1 MNTVSPKAGAG
12 SPREDGP
19 GAAPS
24 GRLNF
29 SADHDRL
36 GVGLGVIPGVIG
48 RLGAPAAGLALQLAD
63 GDRLDVAVVDADGRT
78 LLRLGP
84 YDEADVIAVWRGL
97 GAASGLALM
106 VRHED
111 GRIEQ
116 PFPQIGRVQLGAIR
130 IRRRHGLLNGRR
142 PRFLV
147 RRKTTR
153 LPVRPLIHR
162 GEREIAA
169 PATRF

>member
-1 MNTVSPKAGAG
+1 MKTVSPKSGAG
-12 SPREDGP
+12 SPRENGP

-24 GRLNF
+24 GHLDF
-29 SADHDRL
+29 SAGHDRL
-36 GVGLGVIPGVIG
+36 DVIG
-48 RLGAPAAGLALQLAD
+48 RLGAPATGLALQLAD

-84 YDEADVIAVWRGL
+84 YDEADVIAVWRAL

-153 LPVRPLIHR
+153 LPLRPLIHR
-162 GEREIAA
+162 EREMFA
-169 PATRF
+169 RERV